1 MINNIKLLFIVIIFF
16 ANIDD
21 IKSNFQKWSGM
32 NEITPSENEWA
43 IMEVVWDCEESMTAS
58 EIIHTLK
65 GKLDVSSKTI
75 RVMINRLVAK
85 GILSYTVYHYMAM
98 KSKKECLE
106 LKSERF
112 VNNYFG
118 GNASLAVASF
128 LQSANISEE
137 QIKTLHKLIEQLEKE
152 K

>member
-1 MINNIKLLFIVIIFF
+1 
-16 ANIDD
+16 
-21 IKSNFQKWSGM
+21 M

-43 IMEVVWDCEESMTAS
+43 IMEVVWDSNESMTAS

-75 RVMINRLVAK
+75 RVMINRLVTK
-85 GILSYTVYHYMAM
+85 GILSYTVDSKDARIYHYMAM

-118 GNASLAVASF
+118 GNTSLAVASF

-137 QIKTLHKLIEQLEKE
+137 QIKTLHKLIEQLEQE
-152 K
+152 KL